1 MLIAWLLIT
10 FKLIEHPVSGGG
22 LTEPMEELIVSAHL
36 TVFNLVNIQSLH
48 TWAVYGNIIDRFQ
61 IDYMINCM
69 QTF

>member
-1 MLIAWLLIT
+1 
-10 FKLIEHPVSGGG
+10 
-22 LTEPMEELIVSAHL
+22 MEELIVSAHL